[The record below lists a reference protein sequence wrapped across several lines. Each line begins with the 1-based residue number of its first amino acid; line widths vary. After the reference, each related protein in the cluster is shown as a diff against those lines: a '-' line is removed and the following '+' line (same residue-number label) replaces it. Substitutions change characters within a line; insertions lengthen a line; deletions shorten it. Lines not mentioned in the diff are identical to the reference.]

1 MYLAICVSADQGSF
15 WFLFNVKFTN
25 HEDEEMREKRSSH
38 FFVFTDILH
47 YYSDALLF
55 FSLSAKLQC
64 SSKQWF
70 SCYWRRRS
78 ARASSCLT
86 LLAWLDTADDAV
98 NCDSWL
104 KTSSFCQA

>member
-1 MYLAICVSADQGSF
+1 VTDGQTEKHRENFLFFAGKMYLAICVSADQGSF

-25 HEDEEMREKRSSH
+25 HEDEEMRENSSH

-64 SSKQWF
+64 SLKQ
-70 SCYWRRRS
+70 
-78 ARASSCLT
+78 
-86 LLAWLDTADDAV
+86 
-98 NCDSWL
+98 
-104 KTSSFCQA
+104 